1 MEIIFLIMLIFS
13 MDIYITLLA
22 DHKTKASDP
31 ALRFLDFMISDEMV
45 KIKCSLMWSIIYYFS
60 SKEDVMIEEIL

>member
-1 MEIIFLIMLIFS
+1 

-31 ALRFLDFMISDEMV
+31 ALRFLDFMISDEI
-45 KIKCSLMWSIIYYFS
+45 IK
-60 SKEDVMIEEIL
+60 D